1 MLLFVPKPSASGAV
15 RDANR
20 PGQLG
25 VTVTVS
31 GATDDTD
38 HDGGQDHR
46 TDSQPDA
53 PLGTGRET
61 LLLLV
66 LQAEN
71 LVLGELHGGHSGIR
85 GQEERTLGDQAVLT
99 DRADWGA
106 RGLGFDHLGGLD
118 RSGDDDDRVVDGR
131 AGGGGRGVGEG
142 GEGEREHPEHGHDG
156 SDTLH
161 GVPPA
166 WVCELVTNFLDLGPI
181 AVILAL
187 SII

>member
-1 MLLFVPKPSASGAV
+1 
-15 RDANR
+15 
-20 PGQLG
+20 
-25 VTVTVS
+25 VS

-131 AGGGGRGVGEG
+131 AGGGGRGG
-142 GEGEREHPEHGHDG
+142 GRGAGGQQPRTAARSLLAVLAQGKKAFHHDG
-156 SDTLH
+156 RAGMAARGLQR
-161 GVPPA
+161 G
-166 WVCELVTNFLDLGPI
+166 
-181 AVILAL
+181 
-187 SII
+187 